1 MMCCALRHTVR
12 AGANSV
18 TPLPAARHPPALRH
32 VRVRCS
38 RATWVNARVGG
49 GKLLCYQVTL
59 TRKNT
64 IAMLSRLR
72 AASVASCRWSLVL
85 RRQMVGYEL
94 GAERHRPS
102 PPRGA
107 GSGPVNMS
115 EAIALLEKLPS
126 AVTRELSVEGGGGRG
141 SASPP
146 RASSPPTSSAAAS
159 SAATISAAAARPAA
173 AAPAAAAPATE
184 AAGSGAFEM
193 GSRGAEADADA
204 WRGSGLEHLLTRLSN
219 HRQSDVAWRV
229 YLKLRANK
237 IANKMSLPAAAYVQF
252 ITAVSSIGNE
262 GHAKRALSVI
272 ADLRDE
278 GLADPSN
285 HFLNRAL
292 IQAYGAAGSLGKYLF
307 LFLEPSLRSIDPPPA
322 PTPAL
327 PTAYPPRPRPP

>member
-1 MMCCALRHTVR
+1 
-12 AGANSV
+12 
-18 TPLPAARHPPALRH
+18 
-32 VRVRCS
+32 
-38 RATWVNARVGG
+38 
-49 GKLLCYQVTL
+49 
-59 TRKNT
+59 
-64 IAMLSRLR
+64 MLSRLR

-94 GAERHRPS
+94 GAERHRPL

-146 RASSPPTSSAAAS
+146 RASSPPTGSAAAS
-159 SAATISAAAARPAA
+159 SAATISAAAAAPATARPAA
-173 AAPAAAAPATE
+173 A

-237 IANKMSLPAAAYVQF
+237 IANKKNKMSLPASAYVQF
-252 ITAVSSIGNE
+252 ITAVSSIGHE

-292 IQAYGAAGSLGKYLF
+292 IQAYGAAGSLGKYFF
-307 LFLEPSLRSIDPPPA
+307 LFLIPKKKQFLTRALIQAYGAAGSLGKCHFFVFWSPHSEA
-322 PTPAL
+322 
-327 PTAYPPRPRPP
+327 

>member
-1 MMCCALRHTVR
+1 M
-12 AGANSV
+12 
-18 TPLPAARHPPALRH
+18 LP
-32 VRVRCS
+32 
-38 RATWVNARVGG
+38 G
-49 GKLLCYQVTL
+49 TL

-126 AVTRELSVEGGGGRG
+126 AVARELSVEGGGGRG

-237 IANKMSLPAAAYVQF
+237 IANKKNKMSLPASAYVQF
-252 ITAVSSIGNE
+252 ITAVSSIGHE

-292 IQAYGAAGSLGKYLF
+292 IQAYGAAGSLGKYFF
-307 LFLEPSLRSIDPPPA
+307 LFLIPKKKQFLTRALIQAYGAAGSLGKCHFFVFWSPHSEA
-322 PTPAL
+322 
-327 PTAYPPRPRPP
+327 